1 MNIGTWVYRWGVLTK
16 RQIKLR
22 ASYRLTTMTSL
33 VSVVAG
39 LLSYGLLGSTA
50 VVSETSSIYGMSLA
64 AYLVSG
70 VAFSPIVISG
80 LGMFNPYMTSATVE
94 DVMVTP
100 IGLRQYLLTSASFTI
115 ATTLASAV
123 LSFAAATLLFR
134 LDFSYDV
141 PLLLVVVLLGI
152 VSSIGLGFLG
162 LGFQLLY
169 KQTNVLSWL
178 LITFTGLV
186 GNMIV
191 PVQVLPN
198 VLQSASL
205 LTPQYYFFTGVRIA
219 LGSHVAPAWLI
230 VGSLAVYTLFLM
242 GLGLF
247 VLERSLLSIRLNGTH
262 RWT

>member
-1 MNIGTWVYRWGVLTK
+1 MNILTLIDRWRILTK
-16 RQIKLR
+16 RQVKLK

-50 VVSETSSIYGMSLA
+50 VVSATSSTYGMSLA

-70 VAFSPIVISG
+70 VAFSPIITNG
-80 LGMFNPYMTSATVE
+80 FGMFNPYLTSTNVE
-94 DVMVTP
+94 DIMVTP
-100 IGLRQYLLTSASFTI
+100 IGLRQYLLASASFTV
-115 ATTLASAV
+115 ATTLASAAF
-123 LSFAAATLLFR
+123 SFAAATFLFR
-134 LDFSYDV
+134 LGFSYDV
-141 PLLLVVVLLGI
+141 PLLVTIVVLGI
-152 VSSIGLGFLG
+152 VSSIGLGFIG

-198 VLQSASL
+198 ALQTASL

-219 LGSHVAPAWLI
+219 LGSDVAPVGLI
-230 VGSLAVYTLFLM
+230 LGGLALYALLLL